1 MRMDRGALSWFHTSL
16 LTHGGEVILNIE
28 QKFSLKFHLNQNENL
43 KGNLGMLLVLLESSQ

>member
-1 MRMDRGALSWFHTSL
+1 MDRGALSWFHTSL